1 MTEITRSRAAV
12 TLSGYLCGTDSI
24 PTAAP
29 VTLVPSDA
37 QRRAIEAPSGPV
49 LVVAGPGA
57 GKTFCLIG
65 RIGHLIT
72 RAGVPA
78 RRICAVTFTNK
89 AADEIAARLR
99 REIGPAAE
107 EVTRGTLHAL
117 CLALL
122 RDHPGPVALRRGF
135 GIADEEYQRRV
146 LRRLRVRAERH
157 AQLLSLFG
165 RHRLQHLPLTAGD
178 LELFA
183 AYRDALRARNLLDYD
198 DLIALAGELLRCHPD
213 AATDIGRRWD
223 HVLVDEFQDLS
234 LAQYEVVTGL
244 LGGHRN
250 CFAVG
255 DDEQSIFSW
264 TGADP
269 EILHRFRADF
279 DIDRPIVLDR
289 NRRCS
294 RQIFEAARRLVTRN
308 PALFDK
314 QLEADRESEHCVGA
328 QRFEDER
335 AEASWLIDD
344 LARDRDAAGLG
355 WGDYALLYRQHRIGQ
370 YLETALVQ
378 AGIPCR
384 LARGQA
390 LADDEVIGFVVSSL
404 GVIRAP
410 DDPLALE
417 GFAERTL
424 PRSLLDQLRVRWRHL
439 DLLTALRA
447 YARGAPR
454 GDPDA
459 RKAWR
464 FIYHVENLAALSRSH
479 HALAPLV
486 EELLGQRLGPYRN
499 PLEER
504 AAELSDP
511 ADFPGAAHLAERL
524 AETGARHAIVWVQP
538 DGGLEIPLLRLLR
551 SALGDY
557 VQRLHPQAHPTAGD
571 LVLRAGAARP
581 LLVFKALQ
589 LLHCTGLDDPHQDY
603 VAFDVETTDL
613 DVAECEVVELA
624 AVRVRG
630 RVIVEQWQRLVRTS
644 RRISPRASEVH
655 GWYDRD
661 VCDQP
666 TFAEI
671 WPEFRAFVGDDL
683 LVAHNGQEFDV
694 PVLRRLAAG
703 LPGVDELV
711 FFDTLPLARSL
722 LEESAR
728 LGDLAHRFGVDAGRS
743 HHALDDASTLVGVLR
758 GLGDLKV
765 ERSRKAAL
773 AHLLGWLGL
782 AFALDRSEPTA
793 EERLLR
799 DIALPATLG
808 RFGDVLERY
817 AEEREAAGAPPVE
830 ELVERLGGAR
840 LMERIRTQ
848 RSAAERWPASV
859 ARLQALVEAS
869 AAPTLAESIDLLLA
883 RVALS
888 RSDGASDPH
897 RVNLLTL
904 HSTKGLEFSR
914 VYVVGAED
922 GQLPG
927 FHALEHENEA
937 EIREARRLL
946 YVGMTRA
953 RDRLV
958 LTRVERRDGRFAGG
972 DLFLREA
979 GLAAEPASLAG
990 ATS

>member
-1 MTEITRSRAAV
+1 MT
-12 TLSGYLCGTDSI
+12 LI
-24 PTAAP
+24 PSA
-29 VTLVPSDA
+29 A

-72 RAGVPA
+72 GVGVEP

-89 AADEIAARLR
+89 AADEIAGRLR
-99 REIGPAAE
+99 REIGPPAE
-107 EVTRGTLHAL
+107 EITRGTLHAL
-117 CLALL
+117 CLGLL
-122 RDHPGPVALRRGF
+122 RDHAALLGLRRGF
-135 GIADEEYQRRV
+135 GIADEEYQRRL
-146 LRRLRVRAERH
+146 LRRLRIRSERH
-157 AQLLSLFG
+157 TQVLLLFG
-165 RHRLQHLPLTAGD
+165 RHRLQHAPLTPGD
-178 LELFA
+178 LELFH

-198 DLIALAGELLRCHPD
+198 DLIALAGELLRGHPD
-213 AATDIGRRWD
+213 AAAAIRARWD
-223 HVLVDEFQDLS
+223 CVLVDEFQDLS
-234 LAQYEVVTGL
+234 LAQYEVITQL
-244 LGGHRN
+244 ARGHRH

-269 EILHRFRADF
+269 GILLRFGADF
-279 DIDRPIVLDR
+279 GVEPIVLDR

-314 QLEADRESEHCVGA
+314 RLDADRESEHEVAAHG
-328 QRFEDER
+328 FEDER
-335 AEASWLIDD
+335 AEAQWLLAD
-344 LARDRDAAGLG
+344 LRQDQAASGLG
-355 WGDYALLYRQHRIGQ
+355 WGHYALLYRAHRIGQ
-370 YLETALVQ
+370 YLETALVE

-390 LADDEVIGFVVSSL
+390 LADDEIIGFVVSSL

-410 DDPLALE
+410 EDPLALE

-424 PRSLLDQLRVRWRHL
+424 PRSLLDQLRIRFRHL
-439 DLLTALRA
+439 DLITALRA
-447 YARGAPR
+447 YARSAPR

-464 FIYHVENLAALSRSH
+464 FVFHVENLAALSRSH
-479 HALAPLV
+479 DALAPLV
-486 EELLGQRLGPYRN
+486 DELLGQRLGPYRN

-504 AAELSDP
+504 AAELTDP
-511 ADFPGAAHLAERL
+511 AEFPGATHLADRL
-524 AETGARHAIVWVQP
+524 AETQARHAMVWLQP
-538 DGGLEIPLLRLLR
+538 DRGLEIPLLRILHA
-551 SALGDY
+551 ALGDY
-557 VQRLHPQAHPTAGD
+557 VQSLHPGVNPSPGD

-581 LLVFKALQ
+581 LLLFKALQ
-589 LLHCTGLDDPHQDY
+589 LLHCRGLADPHQDY
-603 VAFDVETTDL
+603 VAFDIETTDL
-613 DVAECEVVELA
+613 DVAGCEIIELA

-630 RVIVEQWQRLVRTS
+630 RVIVDRFNRLIGTTRPIS
-644 RRISPRASEVH
+644 RGASAVH
-655 GWYDRD
+655 GYVDAD
-661 VCDQP
+661 LCGQP
-666 TFAEI
+666 SFAEI
-671 WPEFRAFVGDDL
+671 WPAFRAFVGDDL

-694 PVLRRLAAG
+694 PVIRRLAAG
-703 LPGVDELV
+703 LPGMDQLV

-743 HHALDDASTLVGVLR
+743 HHALDDASTLVGGLR
-758 GLGDLKV
+758 HLGDLKV
-765 ERSRKAAL
+765 SRSRKAAL

-782 AFALDRSEPTA
+782 ALALDDSAEPTP

-799 DIALPATLG
+799 EIALPATLG
-808 RFGDVLERY
+808 RYGDCLEIY
-817 AEEREAAGAPPVE
+817 AEEREAAGAPTVE

-848 RSAAERWPASV
+848 RSAAERYPASV
-859 ARLQALVEAS
+859 ARLQALVQAS
-869 AAPTLAESIDLLLA
+869 AAPTLGESIDLLLA

-888 RSDGASDPH
+888 RSDGTPADDH

-922 GQLPG
+922 AQLPG
-927 FHALEHENEA
+927 LRALEDEIEA
-937 EIREARRLL
+937 EIQEARRLL

-953 RDRLV
+953 KDRLV
-958 LTRVERRDGRFAGG
+958 LTRAERRDGRHAGG
-972 DLFLREA
+972 ALFLREA
-979 GLAAEPASLAG
+979 GLVEGPVDVVALGVAKG
-990 ATS
+990 A

>member
-1 MTEITRSRAAV
+1 M
-12 TLSGYLCGTDSI
+12 
-24 PTAAP
+24 
-29 VTLVPSDA
+29 TLVPSSA
-37 QRRAIEAPSGPV
+37 QLRAIEAPVGPV

-57 GKTFCLIG
+57 GKTFCLIA
-65 RIGHLIT
+65 RIGHLIG
-72 RAGVPA
+72 RLGIEP

-99 REIGPAAE
+99 REIGPSAD

-117 CLALL
+117 CLNLL
-122 RDHPGPVALRRGF
+122 RDHAAALGLRRGF
-135 GIADEEYQRRV
+135 GIADEDYQRRL
-146 LRRLRVRAERH
+146 LRRLRVRSERH
-157 AQLLSLFG
+157 AQVLLLFG
-165 RHRLQHLPLTAGD
+165 RHRLQHAPLTAGD
-178 LELFA
+178 LELFR

-198 DLIALAGELLRCHPD
+198 DLIALAGELLRCHP
-213 AATDIGRRWD
+213 AAAAEVRGRWD
-223 HVLVDEFQDLS
+223 HLLVDEFQDLS

-244 LGGHRN
+244 VSGHRN
-250 CFAVG
+250 CFVVG

-269 EILHRFRADF
+269 AILQRFGSDF
-279 DIDRPIVLDR
+279 AIESPVVLDR

-314 QLEADRESEHCVGA
+314 QLDADRESEHCVA
-328 QRFEDER
+328 AEVFEDER
-335 AEASWLIDD
+335 AEASWLVAD
-344 LARDRDAAGLG
+344 LVRDRAAADLG
-355 WGDYALLYRQHRIGQ
+355 WGDYALLYRAHRIGQ
-370 YLETALVQ
+370 YLETALID

-384 LARGQA
+384 PARGQA

-404 GVIRAP
+404 RVIRAP

-417 GFAERTL
+417 AFAERTL
-424 PRSLLDQLRVRWRHL
+424 PRTLLDQLHIRFRDL

-447 YARGAPR
+447 FARSAPR
-454 GDPDA
+454 GEPDA

-464 FIYHVENLAALSRSH
+464 FVYHVENLAALSRSH
-479 HALAPLV
+479 DALGPLV
-486 EELLGQRLGPYRN
+486 DELLGQRLGPYRN
-499 PLEER
+499 PLEDR

-511 ADFPGAAHLAERL
+511 AGFPGAAHLAERL
-524 AETGARHAIVWVQP
+524 AEVQGRHAIVWVQP
-538 DGGLEIPLLRLLR
+538 DRGVEIPLLRLLR
-551 SALGDY
+551 AALGDY
-557 VQRLHPQAHPTAGD
+557 VRPLHAGAHPAAGD

-589 LLHCTGLDDPHQDY
+589 LLHCRGLSDPHQDY
-603 VAFDVETTDL
+603 VAFDIETTDL
-613 DVAECEVVELA
+613 DPAGCEIVELA
-624 AVRVRG
+624 AVRVRN
-630 RVIVEQWQRLVRTS
+630 RVIVDQVSRLVRPDRPVS
-644 RRISPRASEVH
+644 SAASKVH
-655 GWYDRD
+655 GYRD
-661 VCDQP
+661 DDLCDQP
-666 TFAEI
+666 RFAEV

-703 LPGVDELV
+703 LPGVEQLT

-728 LGDLAHRFGVDAGRS
+728 LGDLAHRFGVDVGRS

-758 GLGDLKV
+758 HLGDLKV

-782 AFALDRSEPTA
+782 AMALDGADPTE
-793 EERLLR
+793 EERVLR
-799 DIALPATLG
+799 DIALPAVLG
-808 RFGDVLERY
+808 RYGDCLEIY
-817 AEEREAAGAPPVE
+817 ADECEAAGAPSVE
-830 ELVERLGGAR
+830 ALIERLGGAR

-848 RSAAERWPASV
+848 RSPSERYPASV

-869 AAPTLAESIDLLLA
+869 AAPTLDQSIDQLVA

-888 RSDGASDPH
+888 RSDGSVDEH

-927 FHALEHENEA
+927 FRSLEEENEA

-958 LTRVERRDGRFAGG
+958 LTRVERRDGRHAGG

-979 GLAAEPASLAG
+979 GLTGQPAPAG
-990 ATS
+990 

>member
-1 MTEITRSRAAV
+1 M
-12 TLSGYLCGTDSI
+12 
-24 PTAAP
+24 
-29 VTLVPSDA
+29 TLVPSA
-37 QRRAIEAPSGPV
+37 EQLRAIEAPPGPV

-65 RIGHLIT
+65 RIRHLI
-72 RAGVPA
+72 ASLGVEP

-89 AADEIAARLR
+89 AADEIAARLG
-99 REIGPAAE
+99 REIGPPAD

-117 CLALL
+117 CLGLL
-122 RDHPGPVALRRGF
+122 RDHAATMGLRRGF
-135 GIADEEYQRRV
+135 GIADEEYQRRL
-146 LRRLRVRAERH
+146 LRRLRVRPERH
-157 AQLLSLFG
+157 TQVLGLFA
-165 RHRLQHLPLTAGD
+165 RHRMQHVPVKGGD
-178 LELFA
+178 LELFQ
-183 AYRDALRARNLLDYD
+183 AYRDALRARNLLDFD
-198 DLIALAGELLRCHPD
+198 DLIVLAGELLRTNP
-213 AATDIGRRWD
+213 AATAEIGARWD

-244 LGGHRN
+244 LGGRRN

-269 EILHRFRADF
+269 AILHRFRSDF
-279 DIDRPIVLDR
+279 AVEPIVLET

-314 QLEADRESEHCVGA
+314 RLDADRVSEHEVA
-328 QRFEDER
+328 VRTFEDER
-335 AEASWLIDD
+335 AEAAGVIADVV
-344 LARDRDAAGLG
+344 ADRSDAGLE
-355 WGDYALLYRQHRIGQ
+355 WGDYALLYRSHRIGQ
-370 YLETALVQ
+370 GLESALVE

-390 LADDEVIGFVVSSL
+390 LMDDEVIGFVAASL
-404 GVIRAP
+404 RVIRAP
-410 DDPLALE
+410 EDPLALE

-424 PRSLLDQLRVRWRHL
+424 PHTLLDQIRIRFRHL
-439 DLLTALRA
+439 DLLTGLRA
-447 YARGAPR
+447 YARSAPR

-464 FIYHVENLAALSRSH
+464 FIFHVENLAALSLTH
-479 HALAPLV
+479 DGLGPLV
-486 EELLGQRLGPYRN
+486 DELLSQRLGPFRN

-504 AAELSDP
+504 AGELGDP
-511 ADFPGAAHLAERL
+511 AGFPGAAHLAERL
-524 AETGARHAIVWVQP
+524 AETQAARGIVWVEP
-538 DGGLEIPLLRLLR
+538 DRGVEIPLLRMLR

-557 VQRLHPQAHPTAGD
+557 VQALHPGASPAAGD
-571 LVLRAGAARP
+571 LVLRAGAARA
-581 LLVFKALQ
+581 LLIFKALQ
-589 LLHCTGLDDPHQDY
+589 LYHCRGMADPHQDY
-603 VAFDVETTDL
+603 VAFDIETTDL
-613 DVAECEVVELA
+613 DVAGCEIVELA

-630 RVIVEQWQRLVRTS
+630 QVIVDRFVRLVRS
-644 RRISPRASEVH
+644 DRPISPRATEVH
-655 GWYDRD
+655 GWHDAD

-666 TFAEI
+666 TLAEL
-671 WPEFRAFVGDDL
+671 WPEFRAFVGSDL

-694 PVLRRLAAG
+694 PVLRRVAAG

-711 FFDTLPLARSL
+711 FFDTLPLARAL
-722 LEESAR
+722 LDESAR
-728 LGDLAHRFGVDAGRS
+728 LSDMAHRFGVEAGRS

-758 GLGDLKV
+758 HLGELKV
-765 ERSRKAAL
+765 ARSRKAAL
-773 AHLLGWLGL
+773 PHLLGWLGL
-782 AFALDRSEPTA
+782 ALALQGGEPTP
-793 EERLLR
+793 EERVLR
-799 DIALPATLG
+799 DIALPAALG
-808 RFGDVLERY
+808 RYGDCLEIY
-817 AEEREAAGAPPVE
+817 AEECAAAGAPPVE
-830 ELVERLGGAR
+830 ELIERLGGAR

-848 RSAAERWPASV
+848 RSAAERYPASV

-869 AAPTLAESIDLLLA
+869 EAPTLDESIDLLLA

-888 RSDGASDPH
+888 RSDGAAADEH

-922 GQLPG
+922 AQIPG
-927 FHALEHENEA
+927 FRALEEQNEA

-958 LTRVERRDGRFAGG
+958 LTRSLRRDGRFAGG

-979 GLAAEPASLAG
+979 GLVEAAALSAARG
-990 ATS
+990 A

>member
-1 MTEITRSRAAV
+1 MLLTF
-12 TLSGYLCGTDSI
+12 I
-24 PTAAP
+24 PSTAQ
-29 VTLVPSDA
+29 L
-37 QRRAIEAPSGPV
+37 RAIEAPPGPV

-57 GKTFCLIG
+57 GKTFCLIA
-65 RIGHLIT
+65 RIGHLIG
-72 RAGVPA
+72 RLGVEP
-78 RRICAVTFTNK
+78 RRICVVTFTNK

-99 REIGPAAE
+99 REIGAAAE
-107 EVTRGTLHAL
+107 EITRGTLHAL
-117 CLALL
+117 CLGLL
-122 RDHPGPVALRRGF
+122 REHGSALGLRRGF
-135 GIADEEYQRRV
+135 GIADEDYQRRV

-157 AQLLSLFG
+157 NYLLNLFG
-165 RHRLQHLPLTAGD
+165 RHRLQHLPLDPAD
-178 LELFA
+178 LALYGT
-183 AYRDALRARNLLDYD
+183 YRDALRARNLLDYD
-198 DLIALAGELLRCHPD
+198 DLVALAGELLRTHPAV
-213 AATDIGRRWD
+213 AAEIRARWD
-223 HVLVDEFQDLS
+223 CVLVDEFQDLS
-234 LAQYEVVTGL
+234 LAQYEVITGL
-244 LGGHRN
+244 AKDHRH

-269 EILHRFRADF
+269 KILLRFGTDF
-279 DIDRPIVLDR
+279 GTLPIVLDR

-314 QLEADRESEHCVGA
+314 QLDADRESEHCVAA
-328 QRFEDER
+328 QAFEDER
-335 AEASWLIDD
+335 AEAAWLIAD
-344 LARDRDAAGLG
+344 LVHDREAAELG
-355 WGDYALLYRQHRIGQ
+355 WGDYALLYRAHRIGQ
-370 YLETALVQ
+370 YLETALVE

-390 LADDEVIGFVVSSL
+390 LADDEVIGYVVSSL
-404 GVIRAP
+404 RVIRAP

-417 GFAERTL
+417 RFAELTL
-424 PRSLLDQLRVRWRHL
+424 PRTLLDQLRIRFRHL
-439 DLLTALRA
+439 DLVTALRA
-447 YARGAPR
+447 YARSAPR

-464 FIYHVENLAALSRSH
+464 FVFHVENLAALSRAH
-479 HALAPLV
+479 EAIGPLAD
-486 EELLGQRLGPYRN
+486 ELLGQRLGPYRN

-504 AAELSDP
+504 AAELTDP

-524 AETGARHAIVWVQP
+524 AETQAHHAMVWVQP
-538 DGGLEIPLLRLLR
+538 DRGVEIPLLRMLR
-551 SALGDY
+551 AALGDY
-557 VQRLHPQAHPTAGD
+557 VQPLHPGAAPSPGD
-571 LVLRAGAARP
+571 FVLRAGAARP

-589 LLHCTGLDDPHQDY
+589 LLHCRGLADPHQDY

-613 DVAECEVVELA
+613 DVAGCEILELA

-630 RVIVEQWQRLVRTS
+630 RVIVEQFSRLIRTT
-644 RRISPRASEVH
+644 RPVSPAASKVH
-655 GWYDRD
+655 GYYDAD
-661 VCDQP
+661 LCDQP
-666 TFAEI
+666 TFAEV

-703 LPGVDELV
+703 LPGLDELV
-711 FFDTLPLARSL
+711 FYDTLPLARSL

-728 LGDLAHRFGVDAGRS
+728 LPDLAHRFGVDAGQA

-758 GLGDLKV
+758 RLGELKV
-765 ERSRKAAL
+765 SRSRKAAL
-773 AHLLGWLGL
+773 VQLLGWLGL
-782 AFALDRSEPTA
+782 ALALDGAEPTA
-793 EERLLR
+793 EEAVLR
-799 DIALPATLG
+799 DVAIPATLG
-808 RFGDVLERY
+808 RFGDCLEIY
-817 AEEREAAGAPPVE
+817 ADEREAAGAPSVE
-830 ELVERLGGAR
+830 ELIERLGGAR

-848 RSAAERWPASV
+848 RPAAERYPASV
-859 ARLQALVEAS
+859 ARLQSLVEAS
-869 AAPTLAESIDLLLA
+869 GAPTLAESIDLLLA

-888 RSDGASDPH
+888 RSDGVPADEH

-922 GQLPG
+922 AQLPG
-927 FHALEHENEA
+927 FRALEQQSEP

-958 LTRVERRDGRFAGG
+958 LTRVERRDGRDAGG

-979 GLAAEPASLAG
+979 GLAEASAHRRVSLSEAKG
-990 ATS
+990 A